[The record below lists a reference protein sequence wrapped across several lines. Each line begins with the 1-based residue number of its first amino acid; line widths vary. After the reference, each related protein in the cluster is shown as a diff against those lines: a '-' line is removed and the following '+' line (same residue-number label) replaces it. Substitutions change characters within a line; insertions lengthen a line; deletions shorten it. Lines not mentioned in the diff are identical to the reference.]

1 MLQCSKLCYIEA
13 TTERS
18 KLKEQGEETR
28 VPVCPALAGCHPWRP
43 SGAAAGQIHRLPV
56 GRWLKRSPHHGQFLR
71 LLRHRP
77 SPCPGAPLGRGG
89 PSGVARDT
97 QGRAPT
103 RKSRWPARLDLL
115 QSASGLFL
123 AVFLIGH
130 MFFVSSILISHEAFY
145 TVARFFEGAYFLAE
159 PRPWLVSVVVGV
171 VLTVFIAHAWLALR
185 KFPANFRQYKAFAEH
200 KAMLRHGDT
209 GLWWIQ
215 LWTGFALFFLGTV
228 HLYGM
233 LTQPE
238 LIGPYESADRIWTGS
253 MWPLYLLLLFAVEI
267 HGGIGLYRLALKWGW
282 LEGRDPAA
290 SRRRLRVAKTACSAC
305 SSWGW
310 AWPACWPTCSW
321 ALPTRTRPAS
331 ATCRPGRLR

>member
-1 MLQCSKLCYIEA
+1 MDSSFDSSGIARPLAPVRPLAEA
-13 TTERS
+13 GR
-18 KLKEQGEETR
+18 
-28 VPVCPALAGCHPWRP
+28 PA
-43 SGAAAGQIHRLPV
+43 
-56 GRWLKRSPHHGQFLR
+56 
-71 LLRHRP
+71 
-77 SPCPGAPLGRGG
+77 
-89 PSGVARDT
+89 VAREV
-97 QGRAPT
+97 QAHAPA

-123 AVFLIGH
+123 ALFLIGH

-159 PRPWLVSVVVGV
+159 PRPWLVSVVVGA

-185 KFPANFRQYKAFAEH
+185 KFPANFRQYKVFSEH

-253 MWPLYLLLLFAVEI
+253 MWPLYLLLLFAVET

-282 LEGRDPAA
+282 LEGRDPSA
-290 SRRRLRVAKTACSAC
+290 SRRRLRIAKTLFSVFFLGLGLVSLLAYVQLGIAHADKA
-305 SSWGW
+305 GERYVPPR
-310 AWPACWPTCSW
+310 AAVVKLGELEF
-321 ALPTRTRPAS
+321 ALSR
-331 ATCRPGRLR
+331 RPGG